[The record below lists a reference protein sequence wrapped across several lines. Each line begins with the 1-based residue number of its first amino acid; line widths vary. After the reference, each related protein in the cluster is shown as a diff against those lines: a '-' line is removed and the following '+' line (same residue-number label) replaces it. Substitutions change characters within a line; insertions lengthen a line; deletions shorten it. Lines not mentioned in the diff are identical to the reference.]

1 MAANGSCLECN
12 VESWKYHPCPQNSY
26 SLREEV
32 NLAVTANWDKC
43 YEGKLEVL
51 TDHKGGEYS
60 EPWKD
65 PEGFSKG

>member
-60 EPWKD
+60 EPRKD